1 MIEDNPGDARILRE
15 LLAEGQADRFTL
27 THVERLESGIRCLS
41 QEAVDVIL
49 LDLSLPDSQ
58 GAETVTRM
66 HAAAKGVPI
75 VLMTGLEDEELGL
88 RLIQAGAQD
97 YLVKGQVTAPLLT
110 RALSYAV
117 ERTRLERELREKTR
131 LLQSVLHGMAEG
143 VVMADEAGAF
153 QVWNPAAE
161 RIMGTGPASVGIGG
175 WSEHY
180 GFFLPDKVT
189 PYPTH
194 GLPLSKAIRGESVTN
209 VLVCLRSPSH
219 PDSAWLSVNARPLRD
234 ETGQLKG
241 GVAVFRDITG
251 AKRTDEAL
259 RESREQYRL
268 LVTKANDIIYR
279 TDAMGRFTFVNPV
292 AMRIMKF
299 SEQELLGRRF
309 IELIHPDHQKAAERF
324 YGRQFIRQQPST
336 YYEFLAL
343 AKDGSEVWIGQ
354 NVQVILE
361 HNRVD
366 SFQAVARDITERKR
380 AEEALLESE
389 ERLRSIVQS
398 TGDAIILMDAE
409 GQVAFWN
416 HGAEKTFGYT
426 AKEMVGQP
434 MTRIIPERFREAHQR
449 GVQRVAAAGKLTV
462 QASMFELVGLRKDGT
477 EFPLEFSLAAWTA
490 KSTLFITG
498 IIRDI
503 SERVKAE
510 EALRASEARFKAIM
524 DYSPSMIFLKDA
536 KGRYL
541 QVNRRTE
548 QTLHLTGTDIIG
560 KTDIEL
566 FPLEQAAAF
575 QAHDR
580 QVLETGVA
588 MEFEETAILDNDLR
602 TYIVVK
608 FPLFSPLG
616 ACYGLCGMTTD
627 ITERKRAEE
636 TLHRSEALLRSVINN
651 ATAAIYAKQ
660 ADGRYLMVNSRF
672 EQIFHL
678 TSDEVCGKTDH
689 DIFTKEL
696 ADVFRANDRWV
707 LTNGRPL
714 EIEEYAPHKD
724 GLHTYLS
731 IKVPIRDQ
739 AGHVSSMCGISTDIT
754 ERKRAEEERQR
765 LSRERLLLL
774 DSTGDGIYG
783 IDPEGHCTFINKAGA
798 KMLGYEP
805 DEVRGKNI
813 HRLIHHSL
821 PDGSPYSHH
830 QCPVYHVLHNGQGCH
845 IDNEVL
851 WRKDGTAF
859 PTDYSCSPIFED
871 NTVTGA
877 VVTFIDITVR
887 KRLEQERSQ
896 RALRLIRQQSALTG
910 LTQSRVFQSSD
921 LLQTLQHIMEMA
933 ARTLDVERIG
943 IWRYTDGRSAIHC
956 IDRYEL
962 SHDHHVH
969 GMTIAVAS
977 RPTYFHALSTSQ
989 MIAIDDVRMDDRTPQ
1004 FYGSTVPQDGIT
1016 SMMDVPL
1023 YLFGRLE
1030 GVICHEHI
1038 GPARQWMED
1047 EWMFAIAVSNL
1058 VALAYEEDERKRA
1071 EEQLQQSRERLRSL
1085 SGRLESIR
1093 EEERTRIAR
1102 EVHDELGQALT
1113 GVKLELAF
1121 LRDQLSDVRPAILAR
1136 VESTVKLVDRTMQS
1150 VRKIATELRPVV
1162 LDQLGLIPAIE
1173 WQAQEFQNRTGIQC
1187 TLNIYLRTVALSV
1200 DRSTGVF
1207 RIFQEILTNVARH
1220 AQASRLDISMQEHT
1234 GHLLLQVS
1242 DNGRG
1247 ITEAEVSGSQSLGLL
1262 GMRERALLLGGETH
1276 IERNLEHGTTVT
1288 IRVPLDQSQPE

>member
-1 MIEDNPGDARILRE
+1 M
-15 LLAEGQADRFTL
+15 F
-27 THVERLESGIRCLS
+27 
-41 QEAVDVIL
+41 
-49 LDLSLPDSQ
+49 
-58 GAETVTRM
+58 
-66 HAAAKGVPI
+66 
-75 VLMTGLEDEELGL
+75 
-88 RLIQAGAQD
+88 
-97 YLVKGQVTAPLLT
+97 
-110 RALSYAV
+110 
-117 ERTRLERELREKTR
+117 
-131 LLQSVLHGMAEG
+131 
-143 VVMADEAGAF
+143 
-153 QVWNPAAE
+153 
-161 RIMGTGPASVGIGG
+161 
-175 WSEHY
+175 
-180 GFFLPDKVT
+180 
-189 PYPTH
+189 
-194 GLPLSKAIRGESVTN
+194 
-209 VLVCLRSPSH
+209 LRSPAH
-219 PDSAWLSVNARPLRD
+219 ADGAYLSVNARPLRD

-259 RESREQYRL
+259 RESQEQYRL

-292 AMRIMKF
+292 AMRIMKY

-309 IELIHPDHQKAAERF
+309 MELIHPDHQKAAKRF

-354 NVQVILE
+354 NVQVLLE
-361 HNRVD
+361 ENRVEG
-366 SFQAVARDITERKR
+366 FQAVARDITERKR

-389 ERLRSIVQS
+389 GRLRSIVQS
-398 TGDAIILMDAE
+398 TGDAIILMDTE

-416 HGAEKTFGYT
+416 NGAEKTFGYT
-426 AKEMVGQP
+426 ATEMVGQP
-434 MTRIIPERFREAHQR
+434 MTRIIPERFREAHRR
-449 GVQRVAAAGKLTV
+449 GVQRVAAAGGLTV

-477 EFPLEFSLAAWTA
+477 EFQLEFSLAAWSA
-490 KSTLFITG
+490 KSRLFITG

-510 EALRASEARFKAIM
+510 DALRASEARFKAIM
-524 DYSPSMIFLKDA
+524 DNSPSMIFIKDA

-541 QVNRRTE
+541 QVNRKIE
-548 QTLHLTGTDIIG
+548 QTFQITGSDIVG
-560 KTDIEL
+560 KTDDEF
-566 FPLEQAAAF
+566 FPLEQAAIW

-580 QVLETGVA
+580 QVIETGA
-588 MEFEETAILDNDLR
+588 PMEFEETAILDNKPH
-602 TYIVVK
+602 TYIVMK
-608 FPLFSPLG
+608 FPLLTPQG
-616 ACYGLCGMTTD
+616 GCYALCGMTTD
-627 ITERKRAEE
+627 ITERKRTEE
-636 TLHRSEALLRSVINN
+636 TLHRSEELLRSVINN

-660 ADGRYLMVNSRF
+660 SDGRYLMVNSRF
-672 EQIFHL
+672 EEVFHL
-678 TSDEVCGKTDH
+678 TSDQVIGTTDH

-696 ADVFRANDRWV
+696 ADAFRANDQWV
-707 LTNGRPL
+707 IANGRPL
-714 EIEEYAPHKD
+714 EIEEYAPHAD

-731 IKVPIRDQ
+731 VKVPIRDQ

-765 LSRERLLLL
+765 LTRERLLLL

-783 IDPEGHCTFINKAGA
+783 IDPEGLCTFINKAGA

-805 DEVRGKNI
+805 DEVKGKNM
-813 HRLIHHSL
+813 HQLVHHSL
-821 PDGSPYSHH
+821 PDGLPYPLH
-830 QCPVYHVLHNGQGCH
+830 QCPIYHVLHNGQGCH
-845 IDNEVL
+845 LDNEVL

-859 PTDYSCSPIFED
+859 PADYSSSPIFEH

-877 VVTFIDITVR
+877 VITFIDITVR

-896 RALRLIRQQSALTG
+896 RALRLIKQQSALTG
-910 LTQSRVFQSSD
+910 LTQNRFFQSSD
-921 LLQTLQHIMEMA
+921 LLQTLRQILEMA

-943 IWRYTDGRSAIHC
+943 IWRYTDNRNAIRC

-962 SHDHHVH
+962 SHAHHVN

-977 RPTYFHALSTSQ
+977 RPAYFQALSTSQ
-989 MIAIDDVRMDDRTPQ
+989 MIAIDDVQADNRITQ
-1004 FYGSTVPQDGIT
+1004 FRGDSVPQEGIT
-1016 SMMDVPL
+1016 SMMDIPL
-1023 YLFGRLE
+1023 YLFGKLD

-1085 SGRLESIR
+1085 TGRLESIR

-1121 LRDQLSDVRPAILAR
+1121 LRDQLSDVRPAILAK

-1220 AQASRLDISMQEHT
+1220 AQASGVDISMQEHA
-1234 GHLLLQVS
+1234 GNLLLQVS

-1262 GMRERALLLGGETH
+1262 GMRERALLLGGETT
-1276 IERNLEHGTTVT
+1276 IQRNLEEGTRVTV
-1288 IRVPLDQSQPE
+1288 RVPLDQSQPE